1 MNIIWYHI
9 LMNEKLAEKA
19 TELKAEIES
28 LPEVIELERLNKL
41 LNEDEQVMK
50 LSYKKDMAEIKYE
63 DSIRFFGEKSDE
75 ARLSQKA
82 LYQAKLELDNNEL
95 VKKYNEQ
102 YKKVRKIYD
111 KINEEIFNPFN

>member
-1 MNIIWYHI
+1 
-9 LMNEKLAEKA
+9 MNEKLTEKA
-19 TELKAEIES
+19 SKLKEEIES
-28 LPEVIELERLNKL
+28 LPEVVELEKLNKL
-41 LNEDEQVMK
+41 LNEDETVMK

-63 DSIRFFGEKSDE
+63 DSVRYFGEKSDE
-75 ARLSQKA
+75 ARGAQKA
-82 LYQAKLELDNNEL
+82 LYQAKLELDTNEL